1 MRGKLLGFPIFLL
14 VGLWR
19 ATLRVRVDGKEHWD
33 AVVDAGKPV
42 IFALWHQRMLP
53 PILYRA
59 GSGDVTM
66 ASKSRDG
73 DVIAGFLHFW
83 GFRVARGSSSR
94 AGGEALAQMIR
105 EIRNGAPAADLTT
118 DGPRGPARRSKPGL
132 LLLASALD
140 APVLPVGASS
150 TRPFFVGSWDRYM
163 VPLPFSRC
171 VVRVGAAVHRNGG
184 ESDEDYL
191 SRIDAAIDRATDEAD
206 RLCGVANAPR
216 GREAPLSAGRET
228 GTYEESDA

>member
-1 MRGKLLGFPIFLL
+1 VRGKLLGFPIFLL

-19 ATLRVRVDGKEHWD
+19 ATLRIRLVGREHWD
-33 AVVDAGKPV
+33 AVIGAGKPV

-53 PILYRA
+53 PILFRA
-59 GSGDVTM
+59 FAGDVTM

-73 DVIAGFLHFW
+73 DVIAGFLFFW

-94 AGGEALAQMIR
+94 AGGEALAHMIR
-105 EIRNGAPAADLTT
+105 EIRKGAPAADLTT

-150 TRPFFVGSWDRYM
+150 TRPRFAGSWDRYM
-163 VPLPFSRC
+163 IPLPFSRC
-171 VVRVGAAVHRNGG
+171 VVRVGPAVHRDGG
-184 ESDEDYL
+184 ESDESYL
-191 SRIDAAIDRATDEAD
+191 SRVDAAIDLATEEAD
-206 RLCGVANAPR
+206 RLCRVVDAPR
-216 GREAPLSAGRET
+216 GREAPLRAAREP
-228 GTYEESDA
+228 GELEESDA